1 MKCSVSF
8 AAFIVVVAFETRLC
22 STPEATAWNYQP
34 KSISFSKS
42 TRASRSHTSNST
54 NTFRI
59 ERNLFICGDIS
70 PSPGQERTR
79 SKPTYL
85 WWMYKNCTNTKT
97 RYCVL
102 AILVGHMPNACSY
115 LNQPSSIICSTKK
128 SNGHVTLNINSVR
141 NKFAEIKERL
151 VSNAFAI
158 LSVQETKIDRSFP
171 NIQFHVN
178 DYNLF
183 LW

>member
-1 MKCSVSF
+1 MKWSVSF
-8 AAFIVVVAFETRLC
+8 AAFIVLVAFETRLC
-22 STPEATAWNYQP
+22 STPEAAAWNYQP

-42 TRASRSHTSNST
+42 TRVSRSHTSNST

-59 ERNLFICGDIS
+59 EINLFICGEIS

-79 SKPTYL
+79 SKPKYICGECTRTARIPRRDIVRSHTGWSHAKCLQLSKSTFKYYL
-85 WWMYKNCTNTKT
+85 QHQEIEWTCYIKHQQCTKQIT
-97 RYCVL
+97 
-102 AILVGHMPNACSY
+102 
-115 LNQPSSIICSTKK
+115 
-128 SNGHVTLNINSVR
+128 
-141 NKFAEIKERL
+141 EIKERL

-183 LW
+183 L

>member
-1 MKCSVSF
+1 MKCSVSY
-8 AAFIVVVAFETRLC
+8 AAFIVLVAFETRLC

-34 KSISFSKS
+34 KSIPFSKS

-59 ERNLFICGDIS
+59 ERNLFIGGEIS
-70 PSPGQERTR
+70 PNPGQERTR
-79 SKPTYL
+79 SKRKYM

-102 AILVGHMPNACSY
+102 AYWLVTCQMPAAIY
-115 LNQPSSIICSTKK
+115 QPSSTICSTKK

-141 NKFAEIKERL
+141 NKLQR
-151 VSNAFAI
+151 
-158 LSVQETKIDRSFP
+158 
-171 NIQFHVN
+171 
-178 DYNLF
+178 
-183 LW
+183 

>member
-1 MKCSVSF
+1 METNQPPHSICRWRTYLRALQISLIFSLNMKCAVSF

-59 ERNLFICGDIS
+59 ERDLFICGEIS
-70 PSPGQERTR
+70 PSPGQEWTR
-79 SKPTYL
+79 SKPKYL

-115 LNQPSSIICSTKK
+115 LYQPSSIIYSTKK
-128 SNGHVTLNINSVR
+128 SNGHD
-141 NKFAEIKERL
+141 IKHQQ
-151 VSNAFAI
+151 S
-158 LSVQETKIDRSFP
+158 TKQICRDKRKARF
-171 NIQFHVN
+171 
-178 DYNLF
+178 
-183 LW
+183 